1 MDRNAK
7 QALVTEMHGEIKSSE
22 IVLVTHNKGL
32 TVAEVTDLR
41 VKVRKAGARYKVLK
55 NRLAKIA
62 IKDTTFG
69 KIEPLMKGPTA
80 ITIAKDP
87 VSAAKVI
94 SEFAKVNE
102 RLVLVGGVFGETVL
116 DANGIKHLATMPSLD
131 ELRAK
136 IIGLLQAPAQR
147 IATVLQAP
155 AAQIA
160 RVTGAY
166 AKKG

>member
-1 MDRNAK
+1 MERTAK
-7 QALVTEMHGEIKSSE
+7 KALVTEMHDAIKSSE

-32 TVAEVTDLR
+32 TVAEVTKLR
-41 VKVRKAGARYKVLK
+41 VQVRKAGARYKVLK

-62 IKDTTFG
+62 IKDTNYG

-87 VSAAKVI
+87 VAAAKVI
-94 SEFAKVNE
+94 SEFAKLNE
-102 RLVLVGGVFGETVL
+102 KLVILGGVFGENVL
-116 DANGIKHLATMPSLD
+116 DAKGIQHLATMPSLD
-131 ELRAK
+131 ELRGK
-136 IIGLLQAPAQR
+136 IVGLLQAPAQR

-155 AAQIA
+155 AAQLA